1 MDSITNTTEPFAFDN
16 SYAREL
22 EGFYV
27 PWQGEEFVHPRL
39 EIFNEELA
47 AMLGLS
53 LDLEKDQLAAFF
65 AGSDIPKG
73 AAPLAQVYAG
83 HQFGGFSPQLGDGRA
98 LLMGEVITPAG
109 KRYDI
114 HLKGSG
120 PTPFSRGGDGKAA
133 LGPVLREYLMGEA
146 MHALGVPTTRALA
159 AVTTGERIMRT
170 RLKPGA
176 VLARVAS
183 SHLRVGTF
191 QFFAA
196 RGEWDKVRQLADYAI
211 ERHYPELA
219 KRDDAY
225 LAFLAAVSKRQAKL
239 IARWMQ
245 VGFVHG
251 VMNTDNMTIS
261 GETIDYGPCAFMD
274 AFDLN
279 TVFSSIDHH
288 GRYAY
293 GNQPVM
299 GRWNLTRL
307 AETLIP
313 LINPDNETEAIN
325 QATDVLADF
334 VSDHKQAWLTG
345 MGQKI
350 GLSEIAEGDD
360 ALIKH
365 LFDAMAADRVDF
377 TSCFRALADV
387 LRGDQ
392 GPLKALFADQSRLN
406 DWLERWQKRLAED
419 PRPKA
424 DIAKEMDRI
433 NPLYIPRNHLVEA
446 ALERAE
452 EQMDLTDFKQLLSL
466 VTNPFNRQAGNEA
479 FEGPAPAEFG
489 PHITYCG
496 T

>member
-1 MDSITNTTEPFAFDN
+1 MDQTLAEASPFPFDN

-27 PWQGEEFVHPRL
+27 PWQGVSFEHPHL
-39 EIFNEELA
+39 EVFNAPLA
-47 AMLGLS
+47 EQLGLS
-53 LDLEKDQLAAFF
+53 LASDDERLASFF
-65 AGSDIPKG
+65 SGSAMPDG
-73 AAPLAQVYAG
+73 ASPLAQVYAG

-98 LLMGEVITPAG
+98 LLIGEVVRPDG
-109 KRYDI
+109 ERFDI

-159 AVTTGERIMRT
+159 AVSTGERIMRK

-196 RGEWDKVRQLADYAI
+196 RGETDKVRQLADYAI
-211 ERHYPELA
+211 ARHYPEIPDG
-219 KRDDAY
+219 DDKY
-225 LAFLAAVSKRQAKL
+225 LAFFAAVSKRQAEL

-245 VGFVHG
+245 VGFIHG

-274 AFDLN
+274 SFDLN

-288 GRYAY
+288 GRYSY

-313 LINPDNETEAIN
+313 LIAPNEEDKAIN
-325 QATDVLADF
+325 VATDVLADF
-334 VSDHKQAWLTG
+334 VSQHKQAWLEG
-345 MGQKI
+345 MGAKI
-350 GLSEIAEGDD
+350 GLSDINDGDD
-360 ALIKH
+360 TLVKR
-365 LFDAMAADRVDF
+365 LFDVMSDASADF
-377 TSCFRALADV
+377 TDTFRSLADV
-387 LRGDQ
+387 LRGNEAPLLSLFNDQ
-392 GPLKALFADQSRLN
+392 DMIRGWLGKWRQRL
-406 DWLERWQKRLAED
+406 LVED
-419 PRPKA
+419 RS
-424 DIAKEMDRI
+424 DSEIASDMDRI
-433 NPLYIPRNHLVEA
+433 NPLYVPRNHLVEA
-446 ALERAE
+446 ALEKAE
-452 EQMDLTDFKQLLSL
+452 EEMDLSDFHSLLDVVTD
-466 VTNPFNRQAGNEA
+466 PFVKRDGQDA
-479 FEGPAPAEFG
+479 FEGPAPASFG

>member
-1 MDSITNTTEPFAFDN
+1 MDEMTTSSLSFPFDN
-16 SYAREL
+16 SYARDL
-22 EGFYV
+22 EGFYA
-27 PWQGEEFVHPRL
+27 PWQGEEFVHPQL
-39 EIFNEELA
+39 EIFNGSLA
-47 AMLGLS
+47 THLGLS
-53 LDLEKDQLAAFF
+53 LDAEDERLAAYFS
-65 AGSDIPKG
+65 GSDMPDG
-73 AAPLAQVYAG
+73 ASPLAQAYAG

-98 LLMGEVITPAG
+98 LLMGEIVTPGG
-109 KRYDI
+109 KRFDI

-159 AVTTGERIMRT
+159 AVTTGERILRK

-176 VLARVAS
+176 VLTRVAS

-196 RGEWDKVRQLADYAI
+196 RSEWDKVRQLADYAI
-211 ERHYPELA
+211 ARHYPDLTP
-219 KRDDAY
+219 RDDKY
-225 LAFLAAVSKRQAKL
+225 LAFLAAVSKRQAAL

-245 VGFVHG
+245 VGFIHG

-307 AETLIP
+307 AETLVP
-313 LINPDNETEAIN
+313 LIDPDNEDKAIN

-334 VSDHKQAWLTG
+334 VRDHKQAWLNG

-350 GLSEIAEGDD
+350 GLSRIEEGDD

-377 TSCFRALADV
+377 TSCFRALADA
-387 LRGDQ
+387 LRDNEA
-392 GPLKALFADQSRLN
+392 PLTALFNDQQRLT
-406 DWLERWQKRLAED
+406 DWLERWKGRLASHAHPAESV
-419 PRPKA
+419 A
-424 DIAKEMDRI
+424 AAMDRV

-446 ALERAE
+446 VLEKAE
-452 EQMDLTDFKQLLSL
+452 EEMDLSDFKALLAV
-466 VTNPFNRQAGNEA
+466 VTDPFLKRDGQESY
-479 FEGPAPAEFG
+479 EGPAPDTFG
-489 PHITYCG
+489 PHVTFCG